1 MYVGKFIPQSANDTN
16 GDGILQKSALRGDW
30 RMRYLYVV
38 LGIFF
43 GDEAIKS
50 YIVNKKEVGESKGI
64 LKDRMTITRHHN
76 RGVALNFMEE
86 KPELVKGFT
95 CGIFGAAVTGLVWT
109 LSLKKNHLLK
119 TGMSMLIGGGMSNLY
134 DRMKRGYVV
143 DYFTINKG
151 RLKHIIFN
159 LSDFM
164 ILFGS
169 ILALAGEL
177 LREVKASSKEKK

>member
-1 MYVGKFIPQSANDTN
+1 MGKFIPQSVNHTN
-16 GDGILQKSALRGDW
+16 CDDILRKSALRGDW
-30 RMRYLYVV
+30 PMRYLYVV

-43 GDEAIKS
+43 GDGAIKR
-50 YIVNKKEVGESKGI
+50 YIVNKKEVGESRDI
-64 LKDRMTITRHHN
+64 LKGRLTITRHHN
-76 RGVALNFMEE
+76 KGVALNFMEE

-95 CGIFGAAVTGLVWT
+95 CGIFGAAAAGLVWA

-143 DYFTINKG
+143 DYFTINAG
-151 RLKHIIFN
+151 RLKNIIFN

-177 LREVKASSKEKK
+177 LREAGASAKEKK